1 MYISGFV
8 RSDTGTPNPL
18 TSLSDLNQVD
28 QILGDEPEVKERLF
42 GALKQ
47 YAGEKKFEWL
57 ASVLPDILTTEEHR
71 QLISSIRYH
80 VHVLCKFPQATSHIV
95 TLHMLLLV
103 SQVVVFESQR
113 K

>member
-1 MYISGFV
+1 M
-8 RSDTGTPNPL
+8 
-18 TSLSDLNQVD
+18 D

-80 VHVLCKFPQATSHIV
+80 VHELCTFPQAASHIV
-95 TLHMLLLV
+95 TLLPCCDPWSRV
-103 SQVVVFESQR
+103 GVFESH
-113 K
+113 